1 MCGSF
6 LRLQHDW
13 LSGNSRIL
21 HFRTGGTGKEER
33 RRRSVLDGEAGAG
46 IETWLRRTRP
56 RPTETTP
63 RDPRDCAGLTA
74 PSHDRRKPIAADR
87 LLSAQ
92 CRKRNSGLKLWPQ
105 VSQLRACDEVAQQL
119 WTQRWN
125 KRWSAGAAEQY
136 LDGRSHNH
144 AAGSEKS
151 PVAWVID
158 PMSAKFFLMSAKEKR
173 GPSDLCL
180 DVFLLGGF
188 KSRGSRLR
196 CLERKTRLP
205 A

>member
-119 WTQRWN
+119 WTQRWK

-136 LDGRSHNH
+136 LDGRVTITRQVVSSIQIRRHIRQQ
-144 AAGSEKS
+144 AGVILKTSFH
-151 PVAWVID
+151 PGAVA
-158 PMSAKFFLMSAKEKR
+158 
-173 GPSDLCL
+173 
-180 DVFLLGGF
+180 
-188 KSRGSRLR
+188 
-196 CLERKTRLP
+196 
-205 A
+205 